1 VYYHVRGG
9 ELLKLSEIKLCH
21 IYYVDYEPVRNGE
34 FNGKH
39 LSVVLKRNNDKFT
52 YVVMPLTSSANGEGV
67 NKINIGRVAGLPLN
81 LQNKDTYAVYD
92 QVRTVNASRFFA
104 VKSGGGKIDVLM
116 DNMVWLKL
124 FGFAAQDMIFNLS
137 QDDKLLVLKNAYDR
151 ERFNKAKDIAY
162 NIIKLRKTSTTDEA
176 ITALKTEIRETIK
189 DATYTLE
196 AKQVTDGIQEIFNE
210 SLNC

>member
-1 VYYHVRGG
+1 M
-9 ELLKLSEIKLCH
+9 KLSEIKLCH